1 VRAVSACRTGTV
13 LALAAVLCSAL
24 AACATLPTDSG
35 VRGTVTIGPTSP
47 VQRAGESGEAP
58 YETDITVKAADGS
71 VAARVRSSALGTFSV
86 DLPPGSYTLV
96 PQNGSP
102 IPIAQPVDVIVG
114 PHAFTDVTIAYDSG
128 IR

>member
-1 VRAVSACRTGTV
+1 VTARRTVAVFALATVLCAALSACAKT
-13 LALAAVLCSAL
+13 
-24 AACATLPTDSG
+24 PTDSG

-58 YETDITVKAADGS
+58 YAADITIKTADGS
-71 VAARVRSSALGTFSV
+71 VAARVRSGVSGTFTV
-86 DLPPGSYTLV
+86 DLIPGSYTLV

-102 IPIAQPVDVIVG
+102 LPIAQPVDVVVR